1 MSLAGG
7 VGPTEP
13 KPMIVIIF
21 FLATWFL
28 ACATGGND
36 NFKGVA
42 SLFARTA
49 ASYRTAIT
57 RATLTKFLG
66 GLIYSRQIAET
77 MGHKITALN
86 HGQGFSAN
94 LATGIFVIV
103 ASLFGLPVSTAHVS
117 VGSLFGIGLG
127 TKQSNPRLMR
137 NIALSW
143 IITLPCAA
151 LLSAGSYA
159 LLRQL

>member
-1 MSLAGG
+1 MGLAGS

-13 KPMIVIIF
+13 KSMIVIIF

-28 ACATGGND
+28 ACANGVND
-36 NFKGVA
+36 NSRGMA
-42 SLFARTA
+42 SLFACKTA
-49 ASYRTAIT
+49 NYRTAIT
-57 RATLTKFLG
+57 WAELTTFLG
-66 GLIYSRQIAET
+66 GLINSRQIAET

-94 LATGIFVIV
+94 LATGVFVIV
-103 ASLFGLPVSTAHVS
+103 ASLFGLPVSTTHVS
-117 VGSLFGIGLG
+117 VGSLFGIGLA
-127 TKQSNPRLMR
+127 TKQSNPRVMR
-137 NIALSW
+137 NIVLSW

-151 LLSAGSYA
+151 LLSAGTYA

>member
-1 MSLAGG
+1 
-7 VGPTEP
+7 
-13 KPMIVIIF
+13 MIVIVLF
-21 FLATWFL
+21 VATWFL
-28 ACATGGND
+28 ACANGAND
-36 NFKGVA
+36 NIKGVA
-42 SLFARTA
+42 LLFARNA
-49 ASYRTAIT
+49 ASYGTAIT

-66 GLIYSRQIAET
+66 GLINSRQIAET

-86 HGQGFSAN
+86 HGQGFWAN

-103 ASLFGLPVSTAHVS
+103 ASPFGLPANFS

-127 TKQSNPRLMR
+127 TQQPNPRVMR

-151 LLSAGSYA
+151 LLSAGTYA
-159 LLRQL
+159 LLRQP